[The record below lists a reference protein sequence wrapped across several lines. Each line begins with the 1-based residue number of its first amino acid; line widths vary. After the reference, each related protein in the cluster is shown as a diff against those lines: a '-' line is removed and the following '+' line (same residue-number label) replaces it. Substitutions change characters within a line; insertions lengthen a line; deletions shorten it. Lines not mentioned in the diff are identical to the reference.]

1 MDISAAP
8 LFRMEGISKRYGG
21 VRALEDARLACFSG
35 RIHAVL
41 GENGA
46 GKSTLIKVMAGV
58 VQPDSGVM
66 ELEGTA
72 VAFRNPAA
80 ATDAGIACIFQEL
93 SLITDLSVADNIMIT
108 RPPTRFGLIDRGSQR
123 RLAEEALARA
133 GAADIHP
140 LAPVKDL
147 PLSRRQM
154 VEIAKAL
161 ARNPKIL
168 ILDEGT
174 SALTAAD
181 VERVFRVLRQL
192 RSEGLAIVYISH
204 RMHEIGRLANDCT
217 VYRNGRYVATFEAGT
232 KSDEAVVEMMIGR
245 EYKSVFPPKPSQTP
259 DGAAVLK
266 VTNLSWAG
274 RLTGIDLS
282 IKRGEVIGLG
292 GLDGQGQHEF
302 LLALFGVLN
311 GVSGTIEVAG
321 RPVIIRSPRVAKG
334 KAIGMALIP
343 ADRKTEGLMLPMSV
357 RDNVSFAALERF
369 CRLGLIQR
377 HTEEEATHEIIRRL
391 NIRCEG
397 IESPVGALSGG
408 NQQKVVI
415 GKWLMTEPQIIL
427 LNDPTRGVDVGTK
440 QELYQNLRQ
449 LADAGAAILYYST
462 DYDEL
467 IGCCDRVLVLYG
479 GRVVRML
486 EGAVITERNLVTSAL
501 NLSATSQNVLPETR
515 EGLRSSDMAF
525 GASTSARTAET
536 ETGKVVHSR
545 APRLAGIR
553 FRGGAIRSVREN
565 EGYTEEAQTRLE
577 TNAIR
582 TSDWHFHI
590 SGQRRILFAVLLF
603 IVMFALYVAKHPA
616 GFSPSVI
623 NTAANK
629 GVLLALVAMAQTIP
643 ILTSGLDLSV
653 GMVFVLANCVASTL
667 LAGSPFETTLGVVAV
682 LLVGTLCGAING
694 AIVVFG
700 RLQPII
706 ATVATGAIYYG
717 LALWLRPAPG
727 GAINTD
733 FADAMVGYFPGGIPV
748 TLVLL
753 LAVVVFFWLPYKRS
767 VLGRAAYAV
776 GSSEQAA
783 FMSGIPIARAKFF
796 AYLMAGVLA
805 SMAGLLLTFITYS
818 GEANTV
824 LGSTYTL
831 NSIAAVVLGGTSL
844 FGGSGGAIGSIFGAF
859 VLRTIGDLLIIFDF
873 DPLWQPLFLGV
884 VLLAAVSLSSF
895 RLLRVKNRLDIY
907 LGG

>member
-1 MDISAAP
+1 MDPNAAA
-8 LFRMEGISKRYGG
+8 LFRMDGVSKRYGG
-21 VRALEDARLACFSG
+21 VRALEEARLACLGG

-66 ELEGTA
+66 ELEGRSVT
-72 VAFRNPAA
+72 FRNPAA
-80 ATDAGIACIFQEL
+80 ATEAGIACIFQEL
-93 SLITDLSVADNIMIT
+93 SLIADLSVADNIGII
-108 RPPTRFGLIDRGSQR
+108 RPPTRLGLIDRRSQR

-133 GAADIHP
+133 GAGDIHP
-140 LAPVKDL
+140 LSLVKDL
-147 PLSRRQM
+147 SLSRRQM

-168 ILDEGT
+168 ILDEAT

-181 VERVFRVLRQL
+181 VERVFRVLKQL

-204 RMHEIGRLANDCT
+204 RMHEIAQLANDCT
-217 VYRNGRYVATFEAGT
+217 VYRNGRYVATFAAGT
-232 KSDEAVVEMMIGR
+232 KSDDAIVEMMIGR
-245 EYKSVFPPKPSQTP
+245 EYKSVFPPKPP
-259 DGAAVLK
+259 AKPNGVAVLNVK
-266 VTNLSWAG
+266 NLSWAG
-274 RLTGIDLS
+274 RLRGIDLA

-311 GVSGTIEVAG
+311 GVSGTVEVG
-321 RPVIIRSPRVAKG
+321 GKRVTLRSPCAAK
-334 KAIGMALIP
+334 KKEVGMALIP
-343 ADRKTEGLMLPMSV
+343 EDRKTEGLMLPMSV
-357 RDNVSFAALERF
+357 RDNLSFAALERF
-369 CRLGLIQR
+369 CRFGLIQR
-377 HTEEEATHEIIRRL
+377 DTEEGAINEIIRRL
-391 NIRCEG
+391 NIRCDG
-397 IESPVGALSGG
+397 IEGPAGALSGG

-415 GKWLMTEPQIIL
+415 GKWLMTEPRIIL

-440 QELYQNLRQ
+440 QELYQSLRR
-449 LADAGAAILYYST
+449 LADEGAAILFYST

-479 GRVVRML
+479 GGVVRTL
-486 EGAVITERNLVTSAL
+486 EGEAITERNLVTSAL
-501 NLSATSQNVLPETR
+501 NLPVAEAQSVAAALSMEVSSEEER
-515 EGLRSSDMAF
+515 EGSLSTEPGEGSRLSDIAIDPSRSMSIQSA
-525 GASTSARTAET
+525 ASGTQSFPKAKAKR
-536 ETGKVVHSR
+536 K
-545 APRLAGIR
+545 
-553 FRGGAIRSVREN
+553 
-565 EGYTEEAQTRLE
+565 
-577 TNAIR
+577 
-582 TSDWHFHI
+582 SDWRFHI
-590 SGQRRILFAVLLF
+590 SAQRRILFAVALF
-603 IVMFALYVAKHPA
+603 IVMFTLYITKHPV
-616 GFSPSVI
+616 GFSPRVI

-643 ILTSGLDLSV
+643 ILTAGLDLSV
-653 GMVFVLANCVASTL
+653 GMVFVLANCVASIL
-667 LAGSPFETTLGVVAV
+667 VVGSPLETAFGVLAV
-682 LLVGTLCGAING
+682 LLVGTVCGAING

-706 ATVATGAIYYG
+706 ATIATGAIYFG
-717 LALWLRPAPG
+717 FALWLRPAPG
-727 GAINTD
+727 GTINTD
-733 FADAMVGYFPGGIPV
+733 FADAMVGSLPGGIPV

-753 LAVVVFFWLPYKRS
+753 LGVVFLFWLPYKRS
-767 VLGRAAYAV
+767 VLGRAAYAI

-796 AYLMAGVLA
+796 AYLMAGILA
-805 SMAGLLLTFITYS
+805 SMAGLLLTCITDS

-859 VLRTIGDLLIIFDF
+859 VLRTIGDLLIIFDL
-873 DPLWQPLFLGV
+873 DPLWQPLYLGV